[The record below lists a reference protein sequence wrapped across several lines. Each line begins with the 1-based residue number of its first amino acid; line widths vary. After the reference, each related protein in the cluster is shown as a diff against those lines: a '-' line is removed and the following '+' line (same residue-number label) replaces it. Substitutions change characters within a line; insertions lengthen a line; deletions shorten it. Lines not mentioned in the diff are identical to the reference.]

1 VIAFFEYTLSDE
13 SHGNVRA
20 GFSQQRPNDKQRN
33 IFMSDEKTET
43 PTGKRPQVSRRWL
56 LKRFLGATVAIGA
69 AIGGGKLEAEDLVVA
84 HTNVTLPRLPKSGNG
99 IKVGF
104 LSDFHADYPGA
115 VRRVE
120 RAAKMLM
127 AENPD
132 IAFVGGDY
140 ISDHSTRG
148 FLPATIEAL
157 SSLTAAPKGAYA
169 IMGNHDCWSGTK
181 ELAAKLLEQA
191 GFTVLNNRSEPFP
204 GVPGAYIVGLDDAW
218 CRYMDVGKALKDV
231 PPNAFKLLAL
241 HEPDFADVI
250 GEGFDLQLSGHS
262 HGGQVRIPFLP
273 VLQVPR
279 YSRKY
284 PEGLQH
290 AQNHLVYTT
299 RGVGMVGPQVRTF
312 CAPEVTILT
321 LHSV

>member
-1 VIAFFEYTLSDE
+1 MTDQ
-13 SHGNVRA
+13 N
-20 GFSQQRPNDKQRN
+20 
-33 IFMSDEKTET
+33 TET
-43 PTGKRPQVSRRWL
+43 PTGKRPLVSRRWL
-56 LKRFLGATVAIGA
+56 LKRFLGAAFTIGA
-69 AIGGGKLEAEDLVVA
+69 AVGGGKLEAEDLVVTR
-84 HTNVTLPRLPKSGNG
+84 TNVTLPRLPKSGNG
-99 IKVGF
+99 IKIGF

-115 VRRVE
+115 VHRVE
-120 RAAKMLM
+120 RAARMLM

-132 IAFVGGDY
+132 ITIVGGDY
-140 ISDHSTRG
+140 ISDHLARD
-148 FLPATIEAL
+148 FLPATMEAL
-157 SSLTAAPKGAYA
+157 SSLTTAPRGAYA

-181 ELAAKLLEQA
+181 ELAAKLLERK

-218 CRYMDVGKALKDV
+218 CGYMDVAQALKDV
-231 PPNAFKLLAL
+231 PRNAFKLVAL
-241 HEPDFADVI
+241 HEPDFADSI

-273 VLQVPR
+273 VIQVPK

-290 AQNHLVYTT
+290 AKNHLVYTT
-299 RGVGMVGPQVRTF
+299 RGIGMVGPQVRTF